1 MKIRTEKESDFGAVN
16 DLLLATFEG
25 EGEAKL
31 VSALREK
38 ASPIIS
44 LVAELHDEI
53 VGHIMFSPVKITG
66 HENFKIMG
74 LAPVAV
80 LPEHQNKGIGT
91 TLIKEGLN
99 KCLELGFPAVVLLGH
114 AEYYPRFGFKPS
126 TEYGLLCPYEGVPPE
141 CFMAMELIPGSLSK
155 VSGQIKY
162 HPAFSDL

>member
-1 MKIRTEKESDFGAVN
+1 MKIRTEKESDFVAVN

-66 HENFKIMG
+66 HEDFKIMG
-74 LAPVAV
+74 LAPVSV
-80 LPEHQNKGIGT
+80 LPEHQNKGIGAA
-91 TLIKEGLN
+91 LINEGLN
-99 KCLELGFPAVVLLGH
+99 KCRELGFLAVVLLGH
-114 AEYYPRFGFKPS
+114 AAYYPRFGFKQS
-126 TEYGLLCPYEGVPPE
+126 TKFGLICPFDGVPPE
-141 CFMAMELIPGSLSK
+141 CYMAMELIPGSLNE
-155 VSGQIKY
+155 VSGQIHY
-162 HPAFSDL
+162 HPAFSEL